1 LYASLPLHFLLAV
14 AHERQVAQCQKE
26 SFIKFYKHCM
36 NWILLEDE
44 NQLDQIIAAST
55 TAPQV
60 IFKHSTRCG
69 TSKMIKSR
77 LERNDNPSG
86 INFYLVDLF
95 KYRSI
100 SNKIASMFNVMH
112 ESPQIL
118 VINNGNC
125 IYDESHS
132 AIVFD
137 EIEEVVTQK

>member
-1 LYASLPLHFLLAV
+1 
-14 AHERQVAQCQKE
+14 
-26 SFIKFYKHCM
+26 M

-44 NQLDQIIAAST
+44 NQLDQIIVASNT
-55 TAPQV
+55 TPQV

-69 TSKMIKSR
+69 TSKMIKTR

-100 SNKIASMFNVMH
+100 SNKIASVFNVMH

-137 EIEEVVTQK
+137 EIEEVVGRK